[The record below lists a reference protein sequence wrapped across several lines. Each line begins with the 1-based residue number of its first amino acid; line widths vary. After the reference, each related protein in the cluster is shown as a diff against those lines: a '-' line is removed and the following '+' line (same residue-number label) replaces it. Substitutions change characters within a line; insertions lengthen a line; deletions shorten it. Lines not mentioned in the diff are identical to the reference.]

1 MSGKKT
7 IWTRNFIL
15 ICLAGLATNA
25 CMRMLDSNLA
35 SFASA
40 AWDSKSLGGALTSVF
55 NVGSIVMA
63 FFSGRLVDTKGRRR
77 CLIFAALLFA
87 APTVAMGLLQ
97 TPAVALAARL
107 VQGVAKGV
115 VTVAM
120 AAIVSDI
127 TPRERMNEGM
137 GMFNLGSTISFAFG
151 PMLGLALVD
160 GGGYGVMFLVCAA
173 CYASAALFGAGI
185 NYEGDRSGA
194 APARE
199 AGSSGEYKGIWKLIE
214 KNALLPSLNHTIF
227 FGGYACILV
236 FVTVYAQEIL
246 KLDST
251 RISLFYT
258 VAAVVMLAVR
268 LATSKLGDV
277 FGPLSMIV
285 PGHLAIA
292 GSLLCLAFFAQNSY
306 AAFLAAG
313 GLYGAGNAVVMPAFN
328 AVAVVD
334 SPEDRN
340 GTANATFYFM
350 MDFGIL
356 FASAGFGALIDAA
369 ADIAAGYRQMY
380 LISVGITVLSMV
392 MAVVLFNNKA
402 RARRLARAQGRAG
415 HEMR

>member
-1 MSGKKT
+1 MNKKQT

-63 FFSGRLVDTKGRRR
+63 FFSGRLVDAKGRRR

-87 APTVAMGLLQ
+87 VPTVAMGLFQ
-97 TPAVALAARL
+97 TPAVALTARL
-107 VQGVAKGV
+107 IQGVAKGV

-127 TPRERMNEGM
+127 TPRDRMNEGM

-160 GGGYGVMFLVCAA
+160 GGGYGMMFFVCAA

-185 NYEGDRSGA
+185 NYEGGGA
-194 APARE
+194 GKPAGPAPAATPQPARE
-199 AGSSGEYKGIWKLIE
+199 YKGVWKLIE
-214 KNALLPSLNHTIF
+214 KNALLPALNHTIF

-246 KLDST
+246 QLDST

-258 VAAVVMLAVR
+258 VAAVVMLVVR
-268 LATSKLGDV
+268 LATSKLGDL

-292 GSLLCLAFFAQNSY
+292 GSLLCLAFFAQGSY

-356 FASAGFGALIDAA
+356 FASAGFGALMDAA
-369 ADIAAGYRQMY
+369 ADAAAGYRQMY
-380 LISVGITVLSMV
+380 LISVGITILSMV
-392 MAVVLFNNKA
+392 MAVALFNNKA
-402 RARRLARAQGRAG
+402 RARRLQRA
-415 HEMR
+415 